1 MKFPQH
7 HIILSI
13 FTVFFTL
20 TNIAW
25 AQTSVCLQANSI
37 ENLDDAALEL
47 LVEQCN
53 AEIAAEQAKLDVTK
67 QETQSRDRDLRLSEQ
82 SIRQSE
88 AYIRSRDIE
97 IKKILTRIADQKQR
111 VSTVEK
117 KADDARGSIANLIRE
132 KNALDNYSVVEAV
145 FSRQSLS
152 GFFADITN
160 FDILRDRLQAD
171 FEAYNVLKEEII
183 EEQSELAEEESR
195 QRELAEQQE
204 LQKKQLEKTRAEQKV
219 LRDISKETE
228 KQYEELIAEKEAA
241 KKALRARLF
250 TTASGQKISFG
261 DAYDI
266 IRPYEKALG
275 VDAAFILAV
284 LFQESGW
291 GGKIG
296 GNIGQCTYNQYN
308 AHGGTRNGKQ
318 VMSAS
323 QQANF
328 LTIMSDLGRDPSTQ
342 KISCPIPT
350 DGAYGGAM
358 GPAQFMP
365 NTWME
370 VRNQAARY
378 IGTSGPNMS
387 PFSNRD
393 AFIASGTY
401 LRNHYYSASC
411 SKYATDYAHIRSA
424 KSLREKCAA
433 ARYYAGGNWFK
444 FRNTYGESVQS
455 RANRFRS
462 DIATLND

>member
-1 MKFPQH
+1 MFVVGLVFGQVAH
-7 HIILSI
+7 GQSI
-13 FTVFFTL
+13 
-20 TNIAW
+20 
-25 AQTSVCLQANSI
+25 CLQAESI
-37 ENLDDAALEL
+37 DNLDDNALQL
-47 LVEQCN
+47 LVDQCN
-53 AEIAAEQAKLDVTK
+53 AEIAAEQAKLQATK

-82 SIRQSE
+82 NIRQSE
-88 AYIRSRDIE
+88 AFIRSRDLE
-97 IKKILTRIADQKQR
+97 IKKILGRISEQKKR
-111 VSTVEK
+111 VQTVEE
-117 KADDARGSIANLIRE
+117 KAEQAQQSIANLIRE
-132 KNALDNYSVVEAV
+132 KNSLDGYSIVEAV
-145 FSRQSLS
+145 FSKLSLS

-160 FDILRDRLQAD
+160 FDVLRDRLQAD

-195 QRELAEQQE
+195 QRELAEQKE
-204 LQKKQLEKTRAEQKV
+204 SEKRQLERTRAEQKV

-228 KQYEELIAEKEAA
+228 IQYEQLIAEKEAA
-241 KKALRARLF
+241 KKALRSRLF

-266 IRPYEKALG
+266 IRPYEKSLG
-275 VDAAFILAV
+275 IDAAFILAV

-291 GGKIG
+291 GGQIG

-308 AHGGTRNGKQ
+308 SHGGTKNGKQ

-328 LTIMSDLGRDPSTQ
+328 LTIMGDLGINAAGQ
-342 KISCPIPT
+342 KVSCPIPT

-370 VRNQAARY
+370 VRNQAAKY
-378 IGTSGPNMS
+378 IGISGSSMS

-401 LRNHYYSASC
+401 LRNHYYSSSC
-411 SKYATDYAHIRSA
+411 SQYAADYAHIRSA

-455 RANRFRS
+455 RANRFRA

>member
-1 MKFPQH
+1 MKLSRY
-7 HIILSI
+7 IITSAAVI
-13 FTVFFTL
+13 ITVFSHSITS
-20 TNIAW
+20 
-25 AQTSVCLQANSI
+25 AQESVCLQAESI
-37 ENLDDAALEL
+37 ENLDDASLEL
-47 LVEQCN
+47 LLKQCD
-53 AEIAAEQAKLDVTK
+53 AEIAAEQARLEETK
-67 QETQSRDRDLRLSEQ
+67 QETQSRDRDLRISEQ
-82 SIRQSE
+82 NISRSQ
-88 AYIRSRDIE
+88 AYIRARDLE
-97 IKKILTRIADQKQR
+97 IKKINVRIKEQKAR
-111 VSTVEK
+111 VQTVEQ
-117 KADDARGSIANLIRE
+117 KAEQTRQSISDLIRR
-132 KNALDNYSVVEAV
+132 KNELDSYSVVEAV
-145 FSRQSLS
+145 FSKDTIS
-152 GFFADITN
+152 GFFDDINN
-160 FDILRDRLQAD
+160 FDIVRNRLQAD
-171 FEAYNVLKEEII
+171 FKAYEKLKVDII
-183 EEQSELAEEESR
+183 AEQSELAEEESR
-195 QRELAEQQE
+195 QRELAEQKE

-219 LRDISKETE
+219 LRDISRETE
-228 KQYEELIAEKEAA
+228 KQYSQLIAEKEAA
-241 KKALRARLF
+241 KKSLRARLF

-266 IRPYEKALG
+266 IRPYEKTLG

-296 GNIGQCTYNQYN
+296 GNIGQCTYNQFN
-308 AHGGTRNGKQ
+308 SHGGTRNGKQ

-328 LTIMSDLGRDPSTQ
+328 LTIMSDLGRDASSQ
-342 KISCPIPT
+342 KVSCPIPT

-370 VRNQAARY
+370 VRSQAARY
-378 IGTSGPNMS
+378 IGTSPQNMS

-401 LRNHYYSASC
+401 LRNHYYSSSC
-411 SKYATDYAHIRSA
+411 SQYAKDYAHIRSA

-455 RANRFRS
+455 RANRFRA